1 MIGKYSVRTI
11 GRHLKK
17 LISSIAAL
25 AMAAVVTIGTVG
37 AEECLVKA
45 VKLEK
50 QEKDAD
56 SIVINMTGCPA
67 PKVSGLEGPPPRIV
81 LDFPAGRF
89 QGRRT
94 LQMDVSS
101 GSVVKIRGAKH
112 DHPLD
117 MFRIVLHL
125 KPGRSYGAEQ
135 TWLQGEDMYI
145 IKVAPETP
153 ASP

>member
-81 LDFPAGRF
+81 LDFPAGCF

-94 LQMDVSS
+94 LQMDVSG

-117 MFRIVLHL
+117 MFRIVLDL

-135 TWLQGEDMYI
+135 TWLQGEDQYI

>member
-89 QGRRT
+89 QGCRT
-94 LQMDVSS
+94 LQMDVSG

-112 DHPLD
+112 DHPLN
-117 MFRIVLHL
+117 MFRIVLDL
-125 KPGRSYGAEQ
+125 KPRRSYGAEQ
-135 TWLQGEDMYI
+135 TWLQGEDKYI